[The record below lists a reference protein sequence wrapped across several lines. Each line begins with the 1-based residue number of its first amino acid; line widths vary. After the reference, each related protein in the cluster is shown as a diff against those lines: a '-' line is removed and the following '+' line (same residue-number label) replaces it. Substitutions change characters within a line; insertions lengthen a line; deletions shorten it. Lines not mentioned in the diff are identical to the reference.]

1 MAEAEADRLYI
12 STNGFLHAIGLDDAR
27 IRAEHEAFV
36 RAEYDRCHPDDSFD
50 DLKRRAR
57 FSKEDQG
64 LLSEWL
70 ALGALRAGEQAGA

>member
-1 MAEAEADRLYI
+1 MAEAEADRLYM
-12 STNGFLHAIGLDDAR
+12 SSNGFLHPIGGADAR
-27 IRAEHEAFV
+27 ARAAQEAFV

-70 ALGALRAGEQAGA
+70 ALAALHAS